1 MKKKSWQEELKEEN
15 ERLLFANR
23 ELRAEVALLSREI
36 ELLKKYS
43 SINPDLVETISRF
56 SISVGDSMHAMNNFL
71 NSVERTRR

>member
-15 ERLLFANR
+15 KRLLFANR

-43 SINPDLVETISRF
+43 NINPDLVETCGR
-56 SISVGDSMHAMNNFL
+56 SIDAMAHFV
-71 NSVERTRR
+71 NSVERLRR